1 VRTASSLR
9 RLGALPAIAL
19 VCLVAIG
26 CRTTA
31 KNETD
36 FWIGTWSAPSLSRP
50 DTPIIITLMADGR
63 ASEEVGAYR
72 GTGQWRVE
80 RGHARIDW
88 ASGWR
93 GELRRTGSRV
103 ELRTWKA
110 ESDLEGPP
118 DDVQQA
124 LRVLRDRGKA

>member
-1 VRTASSLR
+1 MMGNSLHR
-9 RLGALPAIAL
+9 VGAFPAIAL
-19 VCLVAIG
+19 VCLAVIG

-31 KNETD
+31 KDEAAS
-36 FWIGTWSAPSLSRP
+36 WIGTWSAPSLSRP

-63 ASEEVGAYR
+63 ATEEVGAYR

-80 RGHARIDW
+80 RGHAWIDW

-93 GELRRTGSRV
+93 GELRRTGSGV

-110 ESDLEGPP
+110 ESDLQGAP
-118 DDVQQA
+118 DDVQPA
-124 LRVLRDRGKA
+124 RRG